1 MYFITSSTSLTAS
14 ITSPQSDIVFNYK
27 LHKFE
32 FYFSFCRFALNVSLS
47 VLAGGDGKCVV
58 SRGARLPC
66 AHCRY
71 KKCLSL
77 GMSKDAVRI
86 GRYTHETRTQNTLE
100 VRMLTTQEPPL
111 FMDEAEAEVLIAQ
124 LMEARKCEGRL
135 SVEMDEQ
142 YLKKTWMEVQ
152 DNYRLHEAVFGSM
165 ETLDPREAEEVYRLT
180 GLDVDNRKAQMERL
194 ANRIERKV
202 LKMIQFAKGIP
213 GFRELA
219 CQDQIALL
227 KGGRVEFA
235 FLTMY
240 HGFSTHHSA
249 FAAPCGKGV
258 HKRQFEKLYGKEYTE
273 YQFRLAESLKRL
285 RLQNDELVLLQSI
298 LLTSAD
304 RCVLHNRQQV
314 ETLQWTL
321 IRCLFRRLHQQYED
335 LVMARFAQIVDQMTA
350 LRTLTEM
357 AVKIFSSPAF
367 LDILKKKPV
376 LVEMI
381 LQ

>member
-1 MYFITSSTSLTAS
+1 
-14 ITSPQSDIVFNYK
+14 
-27 LHKFE
+27 
-32 FYFSFCRFALNVSLS
+32 
-47 VLAGGDGKCVV
+47 
-58 SRGARLPC
+58 
-66 AHCRY
+66 
-71 KKCLSL
+71 
-77 GMSKDAVRI
+77 MSKDAVRI

-194 ANRIERKV
+194 ANRIEKKV

-321 IRCLFRRLHQQYED
+321 IRCLFRRLHQQHED